1 MVAVSG
7 VSNYSPVNYVNFR
20 GKAEKTEA
28 LADNQEILAIKAEMP
43 EDSFEIQHKDGK
55 RELTKADKQEIIQKA
70 RAKAAGWSIFGE
82 GFSTLYYALRSDKT
96 IAKKFDLDLKEDKK
110 LIKQIKRDQTL
121 ATLPAVVPGLGSAGA
136 LVAYIYCKNQDPEDI
151 KVH

>member
-20 GKAEKTEA
+20 GKAEKAEE

-43 EDSFEIQHKDGK
+43 EDSFEIQHKEGK
-55 RELTKADKQEIIQKA
+55 RELTKADKQAIIQKA

>member
-20 GKAEKTEA
+20 GKAEKAEA
-28 LADNQEILAIKAEMP
+28 LADNQEILAMKAGMP
-43 EDSFEIQHKDGK
+43 EDSFEVQHKEGK
-55 RELTKADKQEIIQKA
+55 RELTKADKQAIIQKA

>member
-20 GKAEKTEA
+20 GKTEKAEA
-28 LADNQEILAIKAEMP
+28 LADNQEILAMKAEMP
-43 EDSFEIQHKDGK
+43 EDSFEVQHKEGK
-55 RELTKADKQEIIQKA
+55 RELTKADKQAIIQKA

-82 GFSTLYYALRSDKT
+82 GFSTLYYALRSEKT

>member
-20 GKAEKTEA
+20 GKAEKAEA
-28 LADNQEILAIKAEMP
+28 LADNQEILAMKAEMP
-43 EDSFEIQHKDGK
+43 EDSFEVQHKEGK
-55 RELTKADKQEIIQKA
+55 RELTKADKQAIIQKA

-96 IAKKFDLDLKEDKK
+96 IAKKFDLDLNEDKK

>member
-28 LADNQEILAIKAEMP
+28 LADNQEILAMKAEMP
-43 EDSFEIQHKDGK
+43 EDSFEIQHKEGK
-55 RELTKADKQEIIQKA
+55 RELAKADKQAIIQKA

>member
-20 GKAEKTEA
+20 GKAEKAEA
-28 LADNQEILAIKAEMP
+28 LADNQEILAMKAEMP
-43 EDSFEIQHKDGK
+43 EDSFEVQHKEGK
-55 RELTKADKQEIIQKA
+55 RELTKADKQVIIQKA

>member
-20 GKAEKTEA
+20 GKAEKAEA
-28 LADNQEILAIKAEMP
+28 LADNQEILAMKAEMP
-43 EDSFEIQHKDGK
+43 EDSFEVQHKEGK

-82 GFSTLYYALRSDKT
+82 GLSTLYYALRSDKT

>member
-28 LADNQEILAIKAEMP
+28 LADNQKILAMKAEMP
-43 EDSFEIQHKDGK
+43 GDSFEIQHKEGK
-55 RELTKADKQEIIQKA
+55 RELTKADKQAIIQKA

>member
-28 LADNQEILAIKAEMP
+28 LADNQEILAMKAEMP
-43 EDSFEIQHKDGK
+43 EDSFEIQHKEGK
-55 RELTKADKQEIIQKA
+55 KELTKADKQAIIQKA

>member
-20 GKAEKTEA
+20 GKTEKAEA
-28 LADNQEILAIKAEMP
+28 LADNQEILAMKAEMP
-43 EDSFEIQHKDGK
+43 EDSFEIQHKEGK
-55 RELTKADKQEIIQKA
+55 RELTKADKQAIIQKA

>member
-20 GKAEKTEA
+20 GKAEKAEA
-28 LADNQEILAIKAEMP
+28 LADNQEILAMKAEMP
-43 EDSFEIQHKDGK
+43 EDSFEIQHKEGK
-55 RELTKADKQEIIQKA
+55 RELTKADKQAIIQKA

-96 IAKKFDLDLKEDKK
+96 IAKKFDLDLNEDKK

>member
-28 LADNQEILAIKAEMP
+28 LADNQEILAMKAEMP
-43 EDSFEIQHKDGK
+43 EDSFEVQHKEGK
-55 RELTKADKQEIIQKA
+55 RELTKADKQAIIQKA

-82 GFSTLYYALRSDKT
+82 GLSTLYYALRSDKT

>member
-20 GKAEKTEA
+20 GKAEKAEA
-28 LADNQEILAIKAEMP
+28 LADNQEILAMKAEMP
-43 EDSFEIQHKDGK
+43 EDSFEVQHKEGK
-55 RELTKADKQEIIQKA
+55 RELTKADKQAIIQKA

-82 GFSTLYYALRSDKT
+82 GLSTLYYALRSDKT

>member
-20 GKAEKTEA
+20 GKAEKAEA
-28 LADNQEILAIKAEMP
+28 LADNQEILAMKAEMP
-43 EDSFEIQHKDGK
+43 EDSFEVQHKEGK
-55 RELTKADKQEIIQKA
+55 RELTKTDKQAIIQKA

>member
-28 LADNQEILAIKAEMP
+28 LADNQEILAMKAEMP
-43 EDSFEIQHKDGK
+43 EDSFEVQHKEGK

-70 RAKAAGWSIFGE
+70 RTKAAGWSIFGE
-82 GFSTLYYALRSDKT
+82 GLSTLYYALRSDKT

>member
-20 GKAEKTEA
+20 GKAEKAEA
-28 LADNQEILAIKAEMP
+28 LADNQEILAMKAEMP
-43 EDSFEIQHKDGK
+43 EDSFEIQHKEGK
-55 RELTKADKQEIIQKA
+55 RELTKADKQAIIQKA
-70 RAKAAGWSIFGE
+70 RAQAAGWSIFGE

>member
-28 LADNQEILAIKAEMP
+28 LADNQEILAMKAEMP
-43 EDSFEIQHKDGK
+43 EDSFEIQHKEGK
-55 RELTKADKQEIIQKA
+55 RELTKADKQAIIQKA

-136 LVAYIYCKNQDPEDI
+136 LVAYIYCKKQDPEDI

>member
-20 GKAEKTEA
+20 GKAEKAEA
-28 LADNQEILAIKAEMP
+28 LVDNQEILAMKAEMP
-43 EDSFEIQHKDGK
+43 EDSFEVQHKEGK
-55 RELTKADKQEIIQKA
+55 RELTKADKQAIIQKA

>member
-20 GKAEKTEA
+20 GKAEKAEA
-28 LADNQEILAIKAEMP
+28 LADNQEILAMKAEMP
-43 EDSFEIQHKDGK
+43 EDSFEIQHKEGK

-82 GFSTLYYALRSDKT
+82 GLSTLYYALRSDKT

>member
-28 LADNQEILAIKAEMP
+28 LADNQEILAMKAEMP

>member
-28 LADNQEILAIKAEMP
+28 LADNQEILAMKAEMP
-43 EDSFEIQHKDGK
+43 EDSFEIQHKEGK
-55 RELTKADKQEIIQKA
+55 RELTKADKQAIIQKA

-82 GFSTLYYALRSDKT
+82 GFSTLYYAFRSDKT

>member
-7 VSNYSPVNYVNFR
+7 VSNYSPVNNVHFR
-20 GKAEKTEA
+20 GKAEKAEA

-43 EDSFEIQHKDGK
+43 EDSFEIQHKEGK

-70 RAKAAGWSIFGE
+70 RAKAAGRSIFGE

>member
-20 GKAEKTEA
+20 GKAEKAEA
-28 LADNQEILAIKAEMP
+28 LVDNQEILAMKAEMP
-43 EDSFEIQHKDGK
+43 EDSFEIQHKEGK
-55 RELTKADKQEIIQKA
+55 RELTKADKQAIIQKA

>member
-20 GKAEKTEA
+20 GKAEKAEA
-28 LADNQEILAIKAEMP
+28 LAGNQEILAMKAEMP
-43 EDSFEIQHKDGK
+43 EDSFEVQHKEGK
-55 RELTKADKQEIIQKA
+55 RELTKADKQAIIQKA

>member
-28 LADNQEILAIKAEMP
+28 LADNQEILAMKAEMP
-43 EDSFEIQHKDGK
+43 EDSFEIQHKEGK

-82 GFSTLYYALRSDKT
+82 GLSTLYYALRSDKT

>member
-7 VSNYSPVNYVNFR
+7 VSNYSPVNNVNFR
-20 GKAEKTEA
+20 GKAGKTES

-43 EDSFEIQHKDGK
+43 EDSFEIQHKEGK

>member
-20 GKAEKTEA
+20 GKAEKAEA
-28 LADNQEILAIKAEMP
+28 LADNQEILAMKAEMP
-43 EDSFEIQHKDGK
+43 EDSFEIQHKEGK

-70 RAKAAGWSIFGE
+70 RAKAAGWSILGE

>member
-7 VSNYSPVNYVNFR
+7 VSNYSPANYVNFR

-28 LADNQEILAIKAEMP
+28 LADNQEILAMKAEMP
-43 EDSFEIQHKDGK
+43 EDSFEVQHKEGK

-82 GFSTLYYALRSDKT
+82 GLSTLYYALRSDKT

>member
-28 LADNQEILAIKAEMP
+28 LADNQEILAMKAEMP
-43 EDSFEIQHKDGK
+43 EDSFEVQHKEGK

-82 GFSTLYYALRSDKT
+82 GLSTLYYALRSDKT

>member
-28 LADNQEILAIKAEMP
+28 LADNQEILAMKTEMP
-43 EDSFEIQHKDGK
+43 EDSFEVQHKEGK
-55 RELTKADKQEIIQKA
+55 RELTKADKQAIIQKA

-82 GFSTLYYALRSDKT
+82 GLSTLYYALRSDKT

>member
-28 LADNQEILAIKAEMP
+28 LADNQEILAMKAEMP
-43 EDSFEIQHKDGK
+43 EDSFEIQHKEGK
-55 RELTKADKQEIIQKA
+55 KELTKADKQAIIQKA

-151 KVH
+151 KVN

>member
-1 MVAVSG
+1 MVAASG

-20 GKAEKTEA
+20 GKAEKAEA
-28 LADNQEILAIKAEMP
+28 LADNQEILAMKAEMP
-43 EDSFEIQHKDGK
+43 EDSFEVQHKEGK

>member
-28 LADNQEILAIKAEMP
+28 LADNQEILAMKAEMP
-43 EDSFEIQHKDGK
+43 EDSFEIQHKEGK
-55 RELTKADKQEIIQKA
+55 RELTKADKQAIIQKA

-82 GFSTLYYALRSDKT
+82 GLSTLYYALRSDKT

>member
-20 GKAEKTEA
+20 GKTEKAEA
-28 LADNQEILAIKAEMP
+28 LADNQEILAMKAEMP
-43 EDSFEIQHKDGK
+43 EDSFEVQHKEGK

>member
-43 EDSFEIQHKDGK
+43 EDSFEIQHKEGK
-55 RELTKADKQEIIQKA
+55 RELTKADKQAIIQKA

>member
-20 GKAEKTEA
+20 GKAEKAEA
-28 LADNQEILAIKAEMP
+28 LADNQEILAMKSEMP
-43 EDSFEIQHKDGK
+43 EDSFEVQHKEGK
-55 RELTKADKQEIIQKA
+55 RELTKADKQAIIQKA

-96 IAKKFDLDLKEDKK
+96 IAKKFDLDLNEDKK

>member
-1 MVAVSG
+1 MVAVSR

-28 LADNQEILAIKAEMP
+28 LADNQEILAMKAEMP
-43 EDSFEIQHKDGK
+43 EDSFEIQHKEGK
-55 RELTKADKQEIIQKA
+55 RELTKADKQAIIQKA
-70 RAKAAGWSIFGE
+70 RAKAAGCSIFGE
-82 GFSTLYYALRSDKT
+82 GFGTLYYALRSDKT

>member
-20 GKAEKTEA
+20 GKAEKPEA
-28 LADNQEILAIKAEMP
+28 LADNQEILAMKAEMP
-43 EDSFEIQHKDGK
+43 EDSFEIQHKEGK

>member
-7 VSNYSPVNYVNFR
+7 VSNYSPVNCVNFR

-28 LADNQEILAIKAEMP
+28 LADNQEILAMKAEMP
-43 EDSFEIQHKDGK
+43 EDSFEVQHKEGK
-55 RELTKADKQEIIQKA
+55 RELTKADKQAIIQKA

-82 GFSTLYYALRSDKT
+82 GLSTLYYALRSDKT

>member
-20 GKAEKTEA
+20 GKAEKAEA
-28 LADNQEILAIKAEMP
+28 LADNQEILAMKAEMP
-43 EDSFEIQHKDGK
+43 EDSFEVQHKEGK

-96 IAKKFDLDLKEDKK
+96 IAKKFDLDLNEDKK